1 MWHAIFSTIVK
12 VTGFPVY
19 WLLFR
24 PKVYYAN
31 KKKQSRKIKGKAI
44 VVSNHTSVWDFAVML
59 FLFPFRLLR
68 CVVAEIIY
76 TRFAMCWFLSWMGA
90 IKVDRHTQDYA
101 FISKSVEVLNKGG
114 VVEIYPEGRLP
125 DQENDI
131 PPLPFKPSAVYIALE
146 SGAPII
152 PVYTNGKYFKKE
164 RARMIIG
171 EPIFVAD
178 LYDDNLSEKENIE
191 KINDYLRNT
200 IIGLGNELER
210 QINAKRNTQKEN

>member
-1 MWHAIFSTIVK
+1 MLI
-12 VTGFPVY
+12 
-19 WLLFR
+19 FR
-24 PKVYYAN
+24 PKVYYVN

-44 VVSNHTSVWDFAVML
+44 IVSNHTSVWDFAMML

-76 TRFAMCWFLSWMGA
+76 TRFAMNWFLSCMGA
-90 IKVDRHTQDYA
+90 IKVDRYTQDYA
-101 FISKSVEVLNKGG
+101 FVSKSVEVLNKGG

-125 DQENDI
+125 DREGDI
-131 PPLPFKPSAVYIALE
+131 PPLPFKPSTVFIALE

-152 PVYTNGKYFKKE
+152 PVYTNGKYFTKE

-178 LYDDNLSEKENIE
+178 LYDDALSEKENIE
-191 KINDYLRNT
+191 RINEHLRNT

-210 QINAKRNTQKEN
+210 KTNGARKAKKEN